1 LAGPLGHHF
10 KERSMRS
17 EIMTR
22 VAEVYAAQADGGPP
36 TTLVAGSAPGETGVS
51 VLGVRY
57 DGGMHFQ
64 AAPRW
69 HCICFQMSPVRVERR
84 MVGGVV
90 RHEPPVGSLA
100 ISPAGSDCA
109 ADADDTVET
118 LLVAID
124 TAWFALAATEGSER
138 QARLIECFWAY
149 DDSLLALARSLAFE
163 SGEDYPN
170 GPLFWNEVA
179 ARFIDRLVARHTTEL
194 PIRARGMLSDDVLK
208 RIKDYIVANLDEP
221 IEVAALAGIAARSPF
236 HFTRLFTQSVGLTP
250 HRYVVHL
257 RLQRAI
263 ELVRDGRSGLAEIA
277 ARTGFADQSHLSRW
291 IRRVLGVSPTQLAA

>member
-1 LAGPLGHHF
+1 
-10 KERSMRS
+10 MRS

-22 VAEVYAAQADGGPP
+22 VGEVYAAQADGGLP

-51 VLGVRY
+51 VLGVPY

-69 HCICFQMSPVRVERR
+69 HCICFQMSPVRVEPR

-100 ISPAGSDCA
+100 ISPAKFDCA

-124 TAWFALAATEGSER
+124 PAWFALAATEGSER
-138 QARLIECFWAY
+138 QARLIERLSGY
-149 DDSLLALARSLAFE
+149 DHSLLALARTLASE
-163 SGEDYPN
+163 SVDDYPD

-179 ARFIDRLVARHTTEL
+179 IRFIDRLVARHTTEL
-194 PIRARGMLSDDVLK
+194 PIRARGMLSNDVLK
-208 RIKDYIVANLDEP
+208 RMKDYVVAHLDEP
-221 IEVAALAGIAARSPF
+221 IEVAALAGIAGHSPF

-250 HRYVVHL
+250 HRFIVHL
-257 RLQRAI
+257 RLRRAI
-263 ELVRDGRSGLAEIA
+263 ELIRGGRSGLAEIA
-277 ARTGFADQSHLSRW
+277 AGTGFADQSHLSRW
-291 IRRVLGVSPTQLAA
+291 IRRVLGVSPTELAA